1 MLLCTLVLL
10 FDLLVAGS
18 LTVLCSDGCP
28 SAPSKRWRRRVS
40 RKAARQA
47 FQRSKK
53 ARRRAAARQRRR
65 RRRCPGAHPGS
76 GWWLALLGVVW
87 RFLSGFFLPEQD
99 DVQQQTVLVRCLD
112 GKTVA
117 LQASDRS
124 TMTVGALKATLAT
137 ETTLPA
143 DKQRLVFPG
152 SNFAEVPDDAVLSST
167 GPGMLAV
174 RLLLKDGVAGGG
186 GGNSK
191 AKAKHGG
198 GGAKEETFFDVG
210 GGGGGGGEGSA
221 EEEFAGFG
229 IDGAGDQ
236 KEAVAGAG
244 DAAAWK
250 KKVAALEKENKALK
264 KETKRIPALEKEVTT
279 LKKETKR
286 MPALEKEN
294 TALKKEIKKMKG
306 GGSSGTF
313 TTSTGLS
320 DQQLLAI
327 AMGDGDKDKTVVAKS
342 VQEQREE
349 ASAREAKAAAMVA
362 KLLPGGK
369 VPEHTQLW
377 LDGKQDEVDDD
388 KMRAQAVAPAEW
400 LLEVL
405 QHAYLDPRLHD
416 AAGALLRTRAF
427 TSNLGFLQQY
437 APLQQGLAAFLRTF
451 GGDRMRTIYD
461 DHGLGTLLADAEVRA
476 VLGAETGQRSQ
487 QAVMAELFEGLAFAT
502 PADRFVN
509 EQVALHVVLM
519 VSRAADPG
527 FQRQVGA
534 IAAVLAQSETGFGSG
549 PVKQFQRPLKKALTD
564 YAAAAHPRVGCN
576 LDPIRCLVAARDV
589 QSLFR
594 VMRALRGAFGAFP
607 KWKNLFAASAEAR
620 EARHH
625 LASIMITVPF
635 SLGKTYGDLAA
646 DPAVQAAWDAY
657 CEAPEGVPLERWRR
671 DTAAAR
677 AILASKR
684 VANIPAVI
692 YGEVQLLLESY
703 VQVRGEIHAA
713 YEFLRAPSEKAL
725 WEEAVLSA
733 GRYRPAADED
743 TVYNAA
749 YEGQR
754 EVAATLLAAGA
765 DVDGV
770 GDADGATPAYIAS
783 QQGHLDV
790 LEVLVGAGADVNA
803 ADKAG
808 KTPVFMASWQGHSD
822 VVKFLIDAKA
832 DVNAK
837 ASSGNTALTKA
848 IGEGHEDV
856 IAVLK
861 AAGAK

>member
-1 MLLCTLVLL
+1 MVSSMLLCTLVLL

-28 SAPSKRWRRRVS
+28 SAPGKRWRRRVS

-53 ARRRAAARQRRR
+53 ARRRAAARRRRRRR

-76 GWWLALLGVVW
+76 GWWLALLGAVW

-117 LQASDRS
+117 LQANDRS

-191 AKAKHGG
+191 AKDGG
-198 GGAKEETFFDVG
+198 GAGGAKEETFLDV
-210 GGGGGGGEGSA
+210 GGGGGGEGSA

-229 IDGAGDQ
+229 NDGAGDQ
-236 KEAVAGAG
+236 KEVVAGAG
-244 DAAAWK
+244 DAAAWM

-264 KETKRIPALEKEVTT
+264 KETKRMPALEKENTA

-342 VQEQREE
+342 VLEQREE

-377 LDGKQDEVDDD
+377 LDGKNAGGDERA
-388 KMRAQAVAPAEW
+388 KMEAQAVAPAEW

-405 QHAYLDPRLHD
+405 QHAYLDPRLRD
-416 AAGALLRTRAF
+416 AAGALLRTDEF
-427 TSNLGFLQQY
+427 TSNLGALGQY
-437 APLQQGLAAFLRTF
+437 EPLKQGLAAFLRTF

-534 IAAVLAQSETGFGSG
+534 IADVLAQSATGFGSG

-564 YAAAAHPRVGCN
+564 YAGAAHPRVGCN

-594 VMRALRGAFGAFP
+594 VMRALREAFGAFP

-620 EARHH
+620 AARHH

-703 VQVRGEIHAA
+703 VQCLID
-713 YEFLRAPSEKAL
+713 SKADL
-725 WEEAVLSA
+725 NVKTPN
-733 GRYRPAADED
+733 G
-743 TVYNAA
+743 
-749 YEGQR
+749 
-754 EVAATLLAAGA
+754 TLLAYA
-765 DVDGV
+765 
-770 GDADGATPAYIAS
+770 I
-783 QQGHLDV
+783 
-790 LEVLVGAGADVNA
+790 EV
-803 ADKAG
+803 
-808 KTPVFMASWQGHSD
+808 
-822 VVKFLIDAKA
+822 
-832 DVNAK
+832 
-837 ASSGNTALTKA
+837 
-848 IGEGHEDV
+848 GHEDV

>member
-1 MLLCTLVLL
+1 
-10 FDLLVAGS
+10 
-18 LTVLCSDGCP
+18 
-28 SAPSKRWRRRVS
+28 
-40 RKAARQA
+40 
-47 FQRSKK
+47 
-53 ARRRAAARQRRR
+53 
-65 RRRCPGAHPGS
+65 
-76 GWWLALLGVVW
+76 
-87 RFLSGFFLPEQD
+87 
-99 DVQQQTVLVRCLD
+99 
-112 GKTVA
+112 
-117 LQASDRS
+117 
-124 TMTVGALKATLAT
+124 
-137 ETTLPA
+137 
-143 DKQRLVFPG
+143 
-152 SNFAEVPDDAVLSST
+152 
-167 GPGMLAV
+167 
-174 RLLLKDGVAGGG
+174 
-186 GGNSK
+186 
-191 AKAKHGG
+191 
-198 GGAKEETFFDVG
+198 
-210 GGGGGGGEGSA
+210 
-221 EEEFAGFG
+221 
-229 IDGAGDQ
+229 
-236 KEAVAGAG
+236 
-244 DAAAWK
+244 
-250 KKVAALEKENKALK
+250 
-264 KETKRIPALEKEVTT
+264 
-279 LKKETKR
+279 

-349 ASAREAKAAAMVA
+349 ASARETKAAAMVA

-377 LDGKQDEVDDD
+377 LDGEHAEIGEPA
-388 KMRAQAVAPAEW
+388 KMLAQAVAPAEW

-416 AAGALLRTRAF
+416 AAGALLRTDQF
-427 TSNLGFLQQY
+427 TSNLGFLGQY
-437 APLQQGLAAFLRTF
+437 APLKQGLAAFLRTF

-487 QAVMAELFEGLAFAT
+487 QAVMAVLFEGLAFAT

-534 IAAVLAQSETGFGSG
+534 IADVLAQSETGFGSG

-564 YAAAAHPRVGCN
+564 YAGAAHPRVGCN

-594 VMRALRGAFGAFP
+594 VMRALREAFGAFP

-620 EARHH
+620 AARHH

-713 YEFLRAPSEKAL
+713 YEFLRAPSPKAL

-733 GRYRPAADED
+733 GRYRPAADAD
-743 TVYNAA
+743 ILYNAA

-754 EVAATLLAAGA
+754 EVAATLIAAGA
-765 DVDGV
+765 DVDG
-770 GDADGATPAYIAS
+770 GRADGATPAYAAS

-808 KTPVFMASWQGHSD
+808 KTPTFMASWQGHAD

-837 ASSGNTALTKA
+837 ASSGNTALAKA